1 MKNMTKIQDVRSMFI
16 LISDKLKLIHTL
28 ILHVLTN
35 CGHDSSSVKVWHI
48 HIDQGRAI
56 ESSLSTSIIAD
67 IICYHCTIWIIKEN

>member
-16 LISDKLKLIHTL
+16 LISDKLKWIHTL

-56 ESSLSTSIIAD
+56 ESSLSTSKADHAD
-67 IICYHCTIWIIKEN
+67 IMLSLYNMNY

>member
-35 CGHDSSSVKVWHI
+35 CGHDSSSVKV
-48 HIDQGRAI
+48 
-56 ESSLSTSIIAD
+56 
-67 IICYHCTIWIIKEN
+67 